1 MVASFALL
9 LGCQLAGELTAR
21 LAALPL
27 PGPVIGMV
35 YLLIGL
41 LIAGRV
47 PAQTERVAQGL
58 LQYLLLLF
66 VPAMVGIIAHL
77 DRLAGQWLAI
87 LCASLGGI
95 VATSLTT
102 ALVFT
107 WVSRLTEK
115 GARA

>member
-9 LGCQLAGELTAR
+9 LGCQLAGELTA
-21 LAALPL
+21 LVLHLPF
-27 PGPVIGMV
+27 PGPVIGML
-35 YLLIGL
+35 YLLLGL
-41 LIAGRV
+41 LLYGRV
-47 PAQTERVAQGL
+47 PEPAERLAQGL

-66 VPAMVGIIAHL
+66 VPAMVGIIAHV

-87 LCASLGGI
+87 LVTSLAGI

-107 WVSRLTEK
+107 WVNRLT
-115 GARA
+115 GRAAAP

>member
-1 MVASFALL
+1 MIASFTLL
-9 LGCQLAGELTAR
+9 LGCQLAGELTVH
-21 LAALPL
+21 LLHLPF
-27 PGPVIGMV
+27 PGPVIGMT
-35 YLLIGL
+35 YLLAGL
-41 LIAGRV
+41 LVAGKV

-66 VPAMVGIIAHL
+66 VPAMVGIIAHI

-87 LCASLGGI
+87 LAASLGGI

-102 ALVFT
+102 AFVFT

-115 GARA
+115 GVRA